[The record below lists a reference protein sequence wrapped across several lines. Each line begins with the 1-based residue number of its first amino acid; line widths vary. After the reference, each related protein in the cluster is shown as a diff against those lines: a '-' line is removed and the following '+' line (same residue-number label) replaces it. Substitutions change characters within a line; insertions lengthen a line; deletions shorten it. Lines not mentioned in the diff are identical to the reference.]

1 MRHVGGGETQRNILV
16 DANNLLYRAYFAFVK
31 DRSDAGRK
39 ELDNLSRAPWE
50 QSPVETYVRRLPSA
64 DDPAKQVE
72 MDVGIVQG
80 GLKILSSWLY
90 DIQNPTRIIVFF
102 DGLPIR
108 RTALFPDYKKRDKDE
123 AKQSVHIEGPG
134 STPAAKLRD
143 GTVVHG
149 PVSLLAHVFRLI
161 GCDVYHHPGEEADD
175 LIATFVRREPEAVNV
190 IMSSDKDFFQLV
202 SDRTVVY
209 RPGPN
214 KPRIHDAER
223 VEDCMEKLYKVR
235 VGPHQIRMF
244 KALTGDSS
252 DGIVGIRGLR
262 KKVAA
267 PLCEHPSVAEV
278 YQSGLPGLSKGE
290 REKALSAREQVELNY
305 KLVTFYD
312 DLDLSSCLRPEI
324 ADFATASTI
333 LREDLSLTDVD
344 LLPYR
349 VGRHKIRAAFQI
361 PDFLADV

>member
-1 MRHVGGGETQRNILV
+1 MRHIGGGETRRNVLV

-31 DRSDAGRK
+31 DRSDASRPEK
-39 ELDNLSRAPWE
+39 NEARAPWE
-50 QSPVETYVRRLPSA
+50 QVESYVRSLPSA
-64 DDPAKQVE
+64 DDPAKRVE

-90 DIQNPTRIIVFF
+90 DIQNPSRIVVFF
-102 DGLPIR
+102 DGLPSR
-108 RTALFPDYKKRDKDE
+108 RLALFPDYKKRDKDE
-123 AKQSVHIEGPG
+123 AKQNVHIEGPG
-134 STPAAKLRD
+134 SSPAVRLRD
-143 GTVVHG
+143 GTLVHG

-175 LIATFVRREPEAVNV
+175 LIASFVRREPESVNV

-235 VGPHQIRMF
+235 VGPGQIRMF

-262 KKVAA
+262 KKVAY
-267 PLCEHPSVAEV
+267 PFCRLSTVSEV
-278 YQSGLPGLSKGE
+278 YESGLPGLSKGE
-290 REKALSAREQVELNY
+290 REKALSSREQVELNY
-305 KLVTFYD
+305 KLVSFYD
-312 DLDLSSCLRPEI
+312 ELDLGPCLRPEI
-324 ADFATASTI
+324 GDFAMASQI

-349 VGRHKIRAAFQI
+349 IGRHKIRTAFQV

>member
-1 MRHVGGGETQRNILV
+1 MRHIGGGETKRNILV

-31 DRSDAGRK
+31 ARSDAGR
-39 ELDNLSRAPWE
+39 EESQYRAPWE
-50 QSPVETYVRRLPSA
+50 QAEAQSYVRSLESA
-64 DDPAKQVE
+64 DSSDSKVE

-80 GLKILSSWLY
+80 GLKILSSWLQ
-90 DIQNPTRIIVFF
+90 DIQNPSRIIVFF
-102 DGLPIR
+102 DGLPAR

-143 GTVVHG
+143 GTIVHG

-175 LIATFVRREPEAVNV
+175 LIASFVRREPDAVNV

-202 SDRTVVY
+202 DDRTVVY
-209 RPGPN
+209 RPGQQ
-214 KPRIHDAER
+214 KPRLHDAER
-223 VEDCMEKLYKVR
+223 VEECMERLYKVR
-235 VGPHQIRMF
+235 VGPGQIRMF

-252 DGIVGIRGLR
+252 DGIIGIRGLR

-267 PLCEHPSVAEV
+267 PLCRLSTVAEV
-278 YQSGLPGLSKGE
+278 YESGLPGLSKGE
-290 REKALSAREQVELNY
+290 RDKALQSREQVELNY
-305 KLVTFYD
+305 RLVTFYD
-312 DLDLSSCLRPEI
+312 ELDLGPCLRPEI
-324 ADFATASTI
+324 GDFVLASQI
-333 LREDLSLTDVD
+333 LREDLSLIDVD

-349 VGRHKIRAAFQI
+349 IGRHKIRHAYQV